1 MSQLSSAV
9 SPTVDVD
16 PPPSSSSS
24 SEAAAAAKRW
34 VYDVCTFENV
44 RASVKCSMCRT
55 PRAIRSSAPSPSSD
69 IFKLGSGMSPPSG
82 GGASTSSRSSSP
94 FHSDN
99 NNHQQA
105 KWACLMCTYLN
116 WPRAVRCAQCLYPK
130 RRVSPAVSRNSPIS
144 PRSHLHHL
152 NQQHTNQR

>member
-1 MSQLSSAV
+1 MSSSM
-9 SPTVDVD
+9 DGD
-16 PPPSSSSS
+16 PPPQAGVEGGCS
-24 SEAAAAAKRW
+24 KRW
-34 VYDVCTFENV
+34 VCDVCTFENV

-55 PRAIRSSAPSPSSD
+55 PRGALRSSAPSPSSD
-69 IFKLGSGMSPPSG
+69 IFKLGSGMSPP
-82 GGASTSSRSSSP
+82 GGASTSSSCMQRSSSP
-94 FHSDN
+94 FFEN
-99 NNHQQA
+99 NTANQSA

-152 NQQHTNQR
+152 NHVVNPN

>member
-1 MSQLSSAV
+1 M
-9 SPTVDVD
+9 
-16 PPPSSSSS
+16 SSSP
-24 SEAAAAAKRW
+24 AIDCHDPDPQQGGGGNKQRW
-34 VYDVCTFENV
+34 VCDVCTFENV

-55 PRAIRSSAPSPSSD
+55 PRAIPRSSSGSGCPSPSSD
-69 IFKLGSGMSPPSG
+69 IFKLGSGMSPPG
-82 GGASTSSRSSSP
+82 GGASTSSCMQRSSSP
-94 FHSDN
+94 FFEN
-99 NNHQQA
+99 NQS

-152 NQQHTNQR
+152 NHSSQRYEA